1 MEEFTTIS
9 IYSRASYPS
18 KETIKL
24 NSSGGYR
31 AQKGDYNIFKFVGVT
46 FKKETIITG
55 VETQGYGNADVQE
68 WIKTYFVTF
77 NRQKSTD
84 EEFLLDKHGKP
95 KVKHLRRNNTDR
107 FSMFSVVWMSYGIM
121 IRVTRFAKDATTFH
135 KKNNTQSGD
144 KHCGAMHI
152 K

>member
-9 IYSRASYPS
+9 IYSLAFYPS

-24 NSSGGYR
+24 NSYGGYR
-31 AQKGDYNIFKFVGVT
+31 ARKGDPISDMFVRVR

-55 VETQGYGNADVQE
+55 VATQGYGNADVQE

-77 NRQKSTD
+77 NRQKSRE

-95 KVKHLRRNNTDR
+95 KVKHLWGNKLIDLAR
-107 FSMFSVVWMSYGIM
+107 SVSCGEVIASWFELAALLKMLLQ
-121 IRVTRFAKDATTFH
+121 FH
-135 KKNNTQSGD
+135 KKNNTRGGD
-144 KHCGAMHI
+144 KHCEAMHI

>member
-9 IYSRASYPS
+9 IYSRAIYPS

-31 AQKGDYNIFKFVGVT
+31 ALKRDPIIIKFVRVR

-77 NRQKSTD
+77 NRQKSTE

-95 KVKHLRRNNTDR
+95 KVKHL
-107 FSMFSVVWMSYGIM
+107 
-121 IRVTRFAKDATTFH
+121 
-135 KKNNTQSGD
+135 
-144 KHCGAMHI
+144 
-152 K
+152 

>member
-9 IYSRASYPS
+9 IYSRAVYPS

-31 AQKGDYNIFKFVGVT
+31 ALKGDQIIFKFVRVR

-77 NRQKSTD
+77 NRQKSTE

-95 KVKHLRRNNTDR
+95 KVKHL
-107 FSMFSVVWMSYGIM
+107 
-121 IRVTRFAKDATTFH
+121 
-135 KKNNTQSGD
+135 
-144 KHCGAMHI
+144 
-152 K
+152 